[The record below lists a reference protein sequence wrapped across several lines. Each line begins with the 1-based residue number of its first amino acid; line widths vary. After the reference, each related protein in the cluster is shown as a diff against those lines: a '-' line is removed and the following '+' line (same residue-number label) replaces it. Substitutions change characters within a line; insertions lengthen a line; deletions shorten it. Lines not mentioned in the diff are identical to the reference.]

1 MGNTTHRRP
10 AADIRAAIAA
20 ERRELAAM
28 LDGLSAEEWDAPT
41 LCGGWRVRE
50 VAAHMT
56 MGFRYSLSKT
66 AWELIRSRGSLH
78 RMTDRC
84 ARKDSAAHST
94 RELAALLRDHADHPW
109 RPPVGGIE
117 AALGHDVIHGL
128 DITVALG
135 LDRRVPEDRVRILL
149 ESVNARTLK
158 FFKAD
163 LGGIELRADDLD
175 WSFGTGTPLSGA
187 AQDLLLLAYGRRLP
201 QDTSAANQ
209 AVASSLRRCDRVSP
223 RTVTGMPAVQR
234 RQRQAATRSTLRRP
248 GRDRH
253 PGRLRR
259 EGPDRSVRSW
269 EGPRPPVDCD
279 GVPLRQRLTASAAK
293 VRIDSEARFWF

>member
-1 MGNTTHRRP
+1 MGNTKHRRP
-10 AADIRAAIAA
+10 TAEIRAAIAA

-41 LCGGWRVRE
+41 LCAGWRVRE

-56 MGFRYSLSKT
+56 MGFRYSLPRT
-66 AWELIRSRGSLH
+66 AWELIGSRGNLH

-84 ARKDSAAHST
+84 AHKDAAAHTT
-94 RELAALLRDHADHPW
+94 RELAALLRDNADHPW
-109 RPPVGGIE
+109 KPPVGGIE

-149 ESVNARTLK
+149 EGVDARTLT
-158 FFKAD
+158 FFRAD

-201 QDTSAANQ
+201 PGH
-209 AVASSLRRCDRVSP
+209 LR
-223 RTVTGMPAVQR
+223 GE
-234 RQRQAATRSTLRRP
+234 P
-248 GRDRH
+248 G
-253 PGRLRR
+253 GRF
-259 EGPDRSVRSW
+259 
-269 EGPRPPVDCD
+269 
-279 GVPLRQRLTASAAK
+279 LTAQM
-293 VRIDSEARFWF
+293 

>member
-1 MGNTTHRRP
+1 MGNATHRRP

-56 MGFRYSLSKT
+56 MGFRYPLAKM
-66 AWELIRSRGSLH
+66 AWELIRSRADLH

-84 ARKDSAAHST
+84 ARKDAAAHST
-94 RELAALLRDHADHPW
+94 RELAALLRDNADHPW
-109 RPPVGGIE
+109 RPPVGGIV
-117 AALGHDVIHGL
+117 AALGHDGVHGL

-135 LDRRVPEDRVRILL
+135 LGRRVPEDRVRILL
-149 ESVNARTLK
+149 ESVDVRTLK
-158 FFKAD
+158 FFGAD
-163 LGGIELRADDLD
+163 LGGIELHADDLD

-201 QDTSAANQ
+201 PGHLRGEPGGRFLAAQ
-209 AVASSLRRCDRVSP
+209 
-223 RTVTGMPAVQR
+223 
-234 RQRQAATRSTLRRP
+234 
-248 GRDRH
+248 
-253 PGRLRR
+253 
-259 EGPDRSVRSW
+259 E
-269 EGPRPPVDCD
+269 
-279 GVPLRQRLTASAAK
+279 
-293 VRIDSEARFWF
+293 